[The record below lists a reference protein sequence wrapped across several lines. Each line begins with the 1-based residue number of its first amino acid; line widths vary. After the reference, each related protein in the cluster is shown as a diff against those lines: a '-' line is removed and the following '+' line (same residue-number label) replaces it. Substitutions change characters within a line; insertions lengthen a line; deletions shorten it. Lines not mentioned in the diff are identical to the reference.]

1 MSDVTAVVIRND
13 CETTGND
20 DDVTLETIGEE
31 QMCFAEPVGR
41 ISFIRIF
48 TVS

>member
-1 MSDVTAVVIRND
+1 MSDVIAVVIKND
-13 CETTGND
+13 CETTGN